1 MTELLPDWRFRL
13 PGGGLALWCE
23 LPTTSAT
30 AVTAEAERRGVIVA
44 PGPAFAAEGGL
55 DRFVRIPWT
64 RPADELREAITR
76 LASAWDGVRDRT
88 PGVPRGS
95 GRVMVA

>member
-1 MTELLPDWRFRL
+1 M

-23 LPTTSAT
+23 LPGAYGT

-55 DRFVRIPWT
+55 DHFVRIPWT
-64 RPADELREAITR
+64 RPGDELREAVTR
-76 LASAWDGVRDRT
+76 LAAAWDVVRDRT
-88 PGVPRGS
+88 PGVPRGA